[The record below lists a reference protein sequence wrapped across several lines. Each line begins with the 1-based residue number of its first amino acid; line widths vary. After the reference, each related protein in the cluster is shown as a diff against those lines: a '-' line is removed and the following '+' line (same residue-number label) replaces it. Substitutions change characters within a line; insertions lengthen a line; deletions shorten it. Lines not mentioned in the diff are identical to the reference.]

1 MPSMNLLE
9 RYVFKRAGAAAL
21 ITLGSLAGV
30 VWIIQAL
37 RELDIVT
44 TQGQTV
50 IAYLALTTLV
60 IPMLLLAVIPI
71 ALLLATVYTINTLNS
86 NSELV
91 VINSSG
97 ASSWVLAKPL
107 LVLAL
112 ICSLFTGIVGH
123 WVSPWSLLT
132 LKVFATEL
140 RADLV
145 QVMIREGTFTRVE
158 NGLYFHV
165 AKRESGGTLSGIMIS
180 DEREPGKSIIF
191 TASKGIVSRD
201 GDRAFLLLKDG
212 EIQQRNADSEAMTVI
227 RYDSYLF
234 DLSTFAAK
242 IDIGDTRPKERTTPE
257 LLNPD
262 PNDRYFRERPGLY
275 RAQIHERFS
284 EMIWPFTYVLV
295 ILAFAGH
302 ARSNRQGH
310 GSAIGA
316 GMLTAAFLRGLAFSA
331 VSSMKSDPSAVIL
344 VYALPVA
351 GIVISIWFL
360 ATGRPVALPR
370 PAQARIDTTLA
381 KTQARFAEVG
391 QRYLALRRR
400 IAGVRA

>member
-1 MPSMNLLE
+1 MPGMNLLE
-9 RYVFKRAGAAAL
+9 RYVFGRAGVAAL

-44 TQGQTV
+44 TQGQSI

-60 IPMLLLAVIPI
+60 IPMLLMAVIPI

-91 VINSSG
+91 VINSTG
-97 ASSWVLAKPL
+97 ASSWILAKPL
-107 LVLAL
+107 LILAL
-112 ICSLFTGIVGH
+112 ACSLFTGAVGH
-123 WVSPWSLLT
+123 FVSPWSLLT
-132 LKVFATEL
+132 LKVFATQL

-145 QVMIREGTFTRVE
+145 QVMVREGTFTKVE

-191 TASKGIVSRD
+191 TAASGLVSRN
-201 GDRAFLLLKDG
+201 GEKAYLLLKDG
-212 EIQQRNADSEAMTVI
+212 EIQQRNADSDAMTVI
-227 RYDSYLF
+227 RYESYLF

-257 LLNPD
+257 LLNPNPD
-262 PNDRYFRERPGLY
+262 EKYFRERPGLY

-284 EMIWPFTYVLV
+284 EMIWPFTYVM
-295 ILAFAGH
+295 IMLAFAGH

-310 GSAIGA
+310 GSAVGA
-316 GMLTAAFLRGLAFSA
+316 GMLTATLLRGLAFSA
-331 VSSMKSDPSAVIL
+331 VSSMKSDPSAVFL
-344 VYALPVA
+344 VYALPIA
-351 GIVISIWFL
+351 GIVGSAWFL
-360 ATGRPVALPR
+360 ANGRPVALPKFL
-370 PAQARIDTTLA
+370 QERIDRSTGALQTKLS
-381 KTQARFAEVG
+381 EIG
-391 QRYLALRRR
+391 QRYMAWRRR
-400 IAGVRA
+400 QSGVRA